1 MSWLDFVEAR
11 LEREIARL
19 RADLDAARR
28 LRCVLL
34 KDALK
39 SKSS

>member
-11 LEREIARL
+11 LVREIARL
-19 RADLDAARR
+19 HKELDAARR

-34 KDALK
+34 TDALR
-39 SKSS
+39 SKPS

>member
-1 MSWLDFVEAR
+1 MSWLEYVEAR

-28 LRCVLL
+28 LRCVLQ
-34 KDALK
+34 KDALR
-39 SKSS
+39 SKPS